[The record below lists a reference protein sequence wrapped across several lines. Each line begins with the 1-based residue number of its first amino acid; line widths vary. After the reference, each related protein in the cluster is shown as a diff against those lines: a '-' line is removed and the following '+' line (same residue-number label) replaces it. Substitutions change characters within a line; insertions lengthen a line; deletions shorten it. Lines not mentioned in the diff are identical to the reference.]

1 MKITAANNVKKQEI
15 AKDEYVTEVSRSCK
29 KVERF
34 EVEGIRKKMFE
45 KETVTKNAFQRK

>member
-15 AKDEYVTEVSRSCK
+15 AKYEYVTEVSGSCK

-34 EVEGIRKKMFE
+34 EVEGIREKMFE
-45 KETVTKNAFQRK
+45 KEIVTINAFQRK